1 MVTSDWVGCIACAPP
16 FMTYM
21 YPVRKKRRMY
31 PSIQTSNLDLLL
43 CRGTKMNKINR
54 NNSNALKKS
63 TTTTEVLTDT
73 AQNDG
78 PLFPKSKSLT
88 GMKNNKLD
96 RRKYQ
101 KVR

>member
-1 MVTSDWVGCIACAPP
+1 
-16 FMTYM
+16 
-21 YPVRKKRRMY
+21 
-31 PSIQTSNLDLLL
+31 LLL

-78 PLFPKSKSLT
+78 PFSKVQIINRYE
-88 GMKNNKLD
+88 KKLD

-101 KVR
+101 KSQMTFQV

>member
-1 MVTSDWVGCIACAPP
+1 
-16 FMTYM
+16 
-21 YPVRKKRRMY
+21 MY

>member
-1 MVTSDWVGCIACAPP
+1 MRTTIHDLYVS
-16 FMTYM
+16 
-21 YPVRKKRRMY
+21 RSQKKRRMY